1 MAKKRNQPPNETEMD
16 TQLLHRMDERQK
28 AMSKKL
34 DDFIDTMNDKLDGI
48 TDQTNIRMD
57 ATNNRVSK
65 LENWRWAIMGAIVV
79 ISVLVGWV
87 LQILFGAG

>member
-1 MAKKRNQPPNETEMD
+1 MAKRKNQPDENETEMD

-48 TDQTNIRMD
+48 TTQTT
-57 ATNNRVSK
+57 ATNGRVGK
-65 LENWRWAIMGAIVV
+65 LENWRSAIMAAIVV
-79 ISVLVGWV
+79 ISVLIGWV
-87 LQILFGAG
+87 LQILFGGQ